1 MASSNEMLQY
11 KDLTPAP
18 RLDNKTLNKMV
29 WRSCQLQACF
39 NYERMQS
46 AGWLWAMLPG
56 LQKIHTNK
64 EDLAASMTHN
74 LDFLNT
80 HPFAVTF
87 VMGMVLS
94 MEQQKMDI
102 QTIRS
107 VRISVAAPLGGI
119 GDALFWMTLIPIV
132 AGMTAQMAMDGSW
145 IGPILYFIIAFGVEM
160 ALRYGLMYWSY
171 NMGTKAVTM
180 MTAHANEITHAAS
193 VLGVFVIGALIANYG
208 GGTSLAISI
217 PNGESTIVI
226 QDYLNKIL
234 TCVVCIKLC
243 FTVLSVVV
251 LALFFSAQ
259 PGEFLIYFI
268 FLASTVFN
276 ALLPDYMYRGLERMS
291 AITVRTVS
299 VKLFATLMIAVFMR
313 GNEDAYM
320 VPLFTAV
327 GNFTTWVTG
336 ILKGFGELHQF
347 SLELSSVRG
356 YIEAPEPF
364 RMEGF
369 TVGSDEVVRRYLVNR
384 ARTFIFTT
392 ALPPVCAA
400 WTEQSRTGNPL
411 CMSIR

>member
-94 MEQQKMDI
+94 MKQQKMDI

-132 AGMTAQMAMDGSW
+132 AGMTAQMAIDGSW
-145 IGPILYFIIAFGVEM
+145 LGPILYFVIAFGVEM
-160 ALRYGLMYWSY
+160 ALRYALMYWSY

-180 MTAHANEITHAAS
+180 MTAHAKEITHAAS

-217 PNGESTIVI
+217 PNGQGDPLVI
-226 QDYLNKIL
+226 QNYLNAIL
-234 TCVVCIKLC
+234 PLLLPLLMTLMCYFLIIKKNFTPIKLI
-243 FTVLSVVV
+243 VLLLVIGIVGCAFGIWYQAGGYKPLV
-251 LALFFSAQ
+251 PVPWDILA
-259 PGEFLIYFI
+259 
-268 FLASTVFN
+268 
-276 ALLPDYMYRGLERMS
+276 
-291 AITVRTVS
+291 
-299 VKLFATLMIAVFMR
+299 
-313 GNEDAYM
+313 
-320 VPLFTAV
+320 
-327 GNFTTWVTG
+327 
-336 ILKGFGELHQF
+336 
-347 SLELSSVRG
+347 
-356 YIEAPEPF
+356 
-364 RMEGF
+364 
-369 TVGSDEVVRRYLVNR
+369 
-384 ARTFIFTT
+384 
-392 ALPPVCAA
+392 
-400 WTEQSRTGNPL
+400 
-411 CMSIR
+411 